1 MDYINLL
8 RIASEERVLSTPQSR
23 EGKDKVAPHVIVE
36 EATEITEMDIEL
48 KVLSDM
54 FGELHDGKIINV
66 TLQDLLSHIPRTRRR
81 SDAYRGLKSKLMCKG
96 VTLNITS
103 NKTKNNESYGS
114 RRKKD

>member
-1 MDYINLL
+1 MYYNLI

-23 EGKDKVAPHVIVE
+23 EEKNEVAPHVIVE
-36 EATEITEMDIEL
+36 EATEINEMDIEL
-48 KVLSDM
+48 KVLSNM
-54 FGELHDGKIINV
+54 FGELYDGKIINV

-81 SDAYRGLKSKLMCKG
+81 SDAYRGLKSKLMRKG

-103 NKTKNNESYGS
+103 NNTKNNENNGC